1 MLGSGL
7 SNDSSTGESGW
18 AACRPPRFAP
28 HPIAHAIIRPEKVP
42 GETMRDVLMI
52 LFVTCSTLGSQ
63 LLLKDSVVRIA
74 RRTPVLTGLDWLF
87 AVLSSPTLWIAVVI
101 QGIGFLVW
109 LVVVSRV
116 KLGMAFAI
124 SGAFFYILMALLSW
138 QLYGERLAPLQWTG
152 IVLVSAGVLMISML
166 GYKA

>member
-1 MLGSGL
+1 
-7 SNDSSTGESGW
+7 
-18 AACRPPRFAP
+18 
-28 HPIAHAIIRPEKVP
+28 
-42 GETMRDVLMI
+42 MI